1 MKSYLR
7 LVWVFL
13 RVGVLNEIQYRVN
26 FFVQI
31 LQTLIAL
38 ATGLVVLSLV
48 FEYADSLNG
57 WSQPELLVVMGV
69 HFLIGGVVKMFIQ
82 PNMMRLMD
90 EIGQGTLDYTLTKPE
105 NAQLLVSVRELQFWQ
120 IVDVLTGLVVLGWGL
135 VSLQANMTAV
145 NMASFLLMLFLGI
158 TLMYSFW
165 LMIATVTFWVIR
177 VGNIV
182 LIWQSLY
189 QAGRWPVSIYP
200 GWLQLVLTF
209 LVPVAFAVTI
219 PAETFTGRSSL
230 GLMGFAVG
238 LTAVLF
244 FVANRVW
251 RWGLSNYSGASA

>member
-200 GWLQLVLTF
+200 GWLRLVLTF

-244 FVANRVW
+244 FVANCVW

>member
-135 VSLQANMTAV
+135 VSLQASMTAV

-200 GWLQLVLTF
+200 GWLRLVLTF

>member
-135 VSLQANMTAV
+135 VSLQASMTAV

-244 FVANRVW
+244 FIANRVW

>member
-1 MKSYLR
+1 MRSYFR
-7 LVWVFL
+7 LLWVFL

-38 ATGLVVLSLV
+38 ATGLIVLSLV

-90 EIGQGTLDYTLTKPE
+90 EIGQGTLDYALTKPE

-120 IVDVLTGLVVLGWGL
+120 IVDVITGFVVLGWGL
-135 VSLQANMTAV
+135 YSAQARMTASD
-145 NMASFLLMLFLGI
+145 AISFLLMLFLGI

-165 LMIATVTFWVIR
+165 LMIATVTFWVIHI
-177 VGNIV
+177 GNIV

-189 QAGRWPVSIYP
+189 QAGRWPVTIYP
-200 GWLQLVLTF
+200 GWLRLILTF

-219 PAETFTGRSSL
+219 PAETLTGRSSL
-230 GLMGFAVG
+230 GLMGFALG

-244 FVANRVW
+244 FIANRIW

>member
-135 VSLQANMTAV
+135 VSLQASMTAV

-200 GWLQLVLTF
+200 GWLRLVLTF

-230 GLMGFAVG
+230 GLIGFAVG

>member
-135 VSLQANMTAV
+135 VSLQASMTAV